1 MPTHLFTYGSL
12 MFPPVWERVVTG
24 TYTSCDATLDG
35 YRRLAVIGEDY
46 PVAVADTTQRIKGIL
61 YRYITPHDLLLLDAF
76 EGEYYQRTPV
86 TVTTPTTTLAAETYV
101 LKPTFHHIAATHPWD
116 VETFRRSGLARF
128 MARYQGFL
136 T

>member
-1 MPTHLFTYGSL
+1 MPIHLFTYGSL
-12 MFPPVWERVVTG
+12 MFPPVWERIVTG
-24 TYTSCDATLDG
+24 TYASRDATLDG

-46 PVAVADTTQRIKGIL
+46 PVAVPDTTECIKGLL
-61 YRYITPHDLLLLDAF
+61 YQDITPHDLVLLDAF

-86 TVTTPTTTLAAETYV
+86 TVTTSTTTFAAETYV
-101 LKPTFHHIAATHPWD
+101 LKPTFHHIAATHSWD
-116 VETFRRSGLARF
+116 VEAFRRSGLTRF